1 MSEVQN
7 NLGEKFKETITEAM
21 KTGDFHALN
30 TLVTDTVND
39 ALREADFQANLSRE
53 ATEKKV
59 WNSQRSWQ
67 DKRREEVKTETEIQ
81 AERKQREKQQ
91 EERRRQNEEWHRQRR
106 EREKQWEEQRK
117 VQAEQNRARN
127 QAQPVTPRKATAAE
141 MTSLVKMEK
150 KGNVSGTLCTVFGGI
165 GLGFSGLGLLVQ
177 LLLAAF
183 QAASL
188 SAAILPGVLSLVFLE
203 MISYGNGQRR
213 RLKRAEKYL
222 ELCGTKMYGV
232 INEMARYTGK
242 SVRYVR
248 RDLRKMLKAGMFPD
262 GHLDDKETCFM
273 LNNVI
278 YRQYL
283 ETEKAYLEQKKIS
296 EQEKE
301 QNTAGT
307 DTQDTDQNRREQE
320 LHSIVAE
327 GMEYIRHL
335 RDLNDRIEGEA
346 ISEKL
351 YRLENLLK
359 EIFDRVQ
366 EHPEQMHRMHKLM
379 DYYLPMTVKLL
390 NAYEDMD
397 SQPIQGENIASSKKE
412 IEDTIDTLN
421 VAFEKLLDSVF
432 EDTAID
438 VSSDISVLNTVLAQ
452 EGLTEDELT
461 RMRREAKEKA

>member
-1 MSEVQN
+1 MSETQKN
-7 NLGEKFKETITEAM
+7 NLGEKFKESIAEAM

-53 ATEKKV
+53 AREATEKKV

-67 DKRREEVKTETEIQ
+67 DKKREEEKTEEQIQ
-81 AERKQREKQQ
+81 AERKQ
-91 EERRRQNEEWHRQRR
+91 
-106 EREKQWEEQRK
+106 QWEEQRK
-117 VQAEQNRARN
+117 
-127 QAQPVTPRKATAAE
+127 AQPVPPRQATAAE

-177 LLLAAF
+177 LLVAAF
-183 QAASL
+183 GAASL

-273 LNNVI
+273 LNDVI

-283 ETEKAYLEQKKIS
+283 ETEEAYLEQKKS
-296 EQEKE
+296 KGQEAEQDQENRE
-301 QNTAGT
+301 PEETE
-307 DTQDTDQNRREQE
+307 QNRREQE
-320 LHSIVAE
+320 LHSMVAE

-346 ISEKL
+346 ISGKL

-359 EIFDRVQ
+359 KIFDRVQ

-379 DYYLPMTVKLL
+379 DYYLPTMLKLVEQY
-390 NAYEDMD
+390 AEFD
-397 SQPIQGENIASSKKE
+397 EVSSPGQDILEAKKE
-412 IEDTIDTLN
+412 IEKTLDMIN
-421 VAFEKLLDSVF
+421 QAFVTLLNNLFRDAAFDASA
-432 EDTAID
+432 DAQ
-438 VSSDISVLNTVLAQ
+438 VLQTMLAK
-452 EGLTEDELT
+452 EGLTESDFHT
-461 RMRREAKEKA
+461 IHTK

>member
-7 NLGEKFKETITEAM
+7 NLGEKFKETIAEAM

-213 RLKRAEKYL
+213 RLQRAEKYL

-379 DYYLPMTVKLL
+379 DYYLPTMLKLVEQY
-390 NAYEDMD
+390 AEFDEISSPGEDILD
-397 SQPIQGENIASSKKE
+397 AKKE
-412 IEDTIDTLN
+412 IEKTLDMIN
-421 VAFEKLLDSVF
+421 QAFVTLLNNLFRDAAFDASA
-432 EDTAID
+432 DAQ
-438 VSSDISVLNTVLAQ
+438 VLQTMLAK
-452 EGLTEDELT
+452 EGLTESDFV
-461 RMRREAKEKA
+461 REKNV

>member
-67 DKRREEVKTETEIQ
+67 DKRREEVKTEAEIQ
-81 AERKQREKQQ
+81 AERQQREKQQ

-117 VQAEQNRARN
+117 AQAEQNRARN

-213 RLKRAEKYL
+213 RLQRAEKYL

-283 ETEKAYLEQKKIS
+283 ETEKAYLEQKKSS
-296 EQEKE
+296 EQEKK
-301 QNTAGT
+301 QNTADT
-307 DTQDTDQNRREQE
+307 DTQDTEQSRREQE
-320 LHSIVAE
+320 LHSMVAE

-379 DYYLPMTVKLL
+379 DYYLPTMLKLVEQY
-390 NAYEDMD
+390 AEFDE
-397 SQPIQGENIASSKKE
+397 ISSPGDDILDAKKE
-412 IEDTIDTLN
+412 IEKTLDMIN
-421 VAFEKLLDSVF
+421 QAFVTLLNNLFRDAAFDASA
-432 EDTAID
+432 DAQ
-438 VSSDISVLNTVLAQ
+438 VLQTMLAK
-452 EGLTEDELT
+452 EGLTESDFV
-461 RMRREAKEKA
+461 REKSV

>member
-7 NLGEKFKETITEAM
+7 NLGEKFKETIAEAM

-67 DKRREEVKTETEIQ
+67 DKRREEVKTEAEIQ
-81 AERKQREKQQ
+81 AERQQREKQQ

-117 VQAEQNRARN
+117 AQAEQNRARN

-213 RLKRAEKYL
+213 RLQRAEKYL

-283 ETEKAYLEQKKIS
+283 ETEKAYLEQKK
-296 EQEKE
+296 E

-307 DTQDTDQNRREQE
+307 DTQDTEQSRREQE
-320 LHSIVAE
+320 LHSMVAE

-379 DYYLPMTVKLL
+379 DYYLPTMLKLVEQY
-390 NAYEDMD
+390 AEFDE
-397 SQPIQGENIASSKKE
+397 ISSPGDDILDAKKE
-412 IEDTIDTLN
+412 IEKTLDMIN
-421 VAFEKLLDSVF
+421 QAFVTLLNNLFRDAAFDASA
-432 EDTAID
+432 DAQ
-438 VSSDISVLNTVLAQ
+438 VLQTMLAK
-452 EGLTEDELT
+452 EGLTESDFV
-461 RMRREAKEKA
+461 REKSV

>member
-1 MSEVQN
+1 MSEMQNN
-7 NLGEKFKETITEAM
+7 NLGEKFKETIAEAM

-53 ATEKKV
+53 AREATEKRV
-59 WNSQRSWQ
+59 WNSQRNWQ
-67 DKRREEVKTETEIQ
+67 DKKREEMKTEEEIQ
-81 AERKQREKQQ
+81 AEREQREKQQ
-91 EERRRQNEEWHRQRR
+91 EEHRRQNEEWHRQRR
-106 EREKQWEEQRK
+106 EREARWEAQRK
-117 VQAEQNRARN
+117 AQAEQNRARN
-127 QAQPVTPRKATAAE
+127 QAQPVTPRPATAAE

-150 KGNVSGTLCTVFGGI
+150 KGSVSGTLCTVFGGI

-183 QAASL
+183 QAAAL

-203 MISYGNGQRR
+203 MIAYGNGQRR

-301 QNTAGT
+301 QNTDSA
-307 DTQDTDQNRREQE
+307 DPQDTEQNRREQE
-320 LHSIVAE
+320 LHSMVAE

-379 DYYLPMTVKLL
+379 DYYLPTMLKLVEQY
-390 NAYEDMD
+390 AEFD
-397 SQPIQGENIASSKKE
+397 EVSSPGDDILEAKKE
-412 IEDTIDTLN
+412 IEKTLDMIN
-421 VAFEKLLDSVF
+421 QAFVTLLNNLFQDAAFDASA
-432 EDTAID
+432 DAQ
-438 VSSDISVLNTVLAQ
+438 VLQTMLAK
-452 EGLTEDELT
+452 EGLTESDFARE
-461 RMRREAKEKA
+461 RRS

>member
-1 MSEVQN
+1 MSETQN
-7 NLGEKFKETITEAM
+7 NNPGEKFKETIAEAM

-30 TLVTDTVND
+30 MLVTDTVND
-39 ALREADFQANLSRE
+39 ALREAAFQANLSREARE

-67 DKRREEVKTETEIQ
+67 DKKREEEKTGEQIQ
-81 AERKQREKQQ
+81 AEREQRERQR
-91 EERRRQNEEWHRQRR
+91 EEHRRQNEEWHRQRR
-106 EREKQWEEQRK
+106 ERERQWEEQRK
-117 VQAEQNRARN
+117 AQAV
-127 QAQPVTPRKATAAE
+127 PPRRATAAE

-177 LLLAAF
+177 LLVAAF
-183 QAASL
+183 GAASL
-188 SAAILPGVLSLVFLE
+188 SAAILPGVLSLAFLE
-203 MISYGNGQRR
+203 MIAYGNGQRR

-273 LNNVI
+273 LNDVI

-283 ETEKAYLEQKKIS
+283 ETEKAYLEQKKITG
-296 EQEKE
+296 QEDK
-301 QNTAGT
+301 NTENANP
-307 DTQDTDQNRREQE
+307 QDIEENRREQE
-320 LHSIVAE
+320 LHSMIAE

-335 RDLNDRIEGEA
+335 RNLNDRIEGEA
-346 ISEKL
+346 ISGKL

-366 EHPEQMHRMHKLM
+366 EHPEQMRRMHKLM
-379 DYYLPMTVKLL
+379 DYYLPTMLKLVEQY
-390 NAYEDMD
+390 AEFDEVSSPGED
-397 SQPIQGENIASSKKE
+397 ILEAKKE
-412 IEDTIDTLN
+412 IEKTLDMIN
-421 VAFEKLLDSVF
+421 QAFVTLLNNLFQDAAFDASA
-432 EDTAID
+432 DAQ
-438 VSSDISVLNTVLAQ
+438 VLQTMLAK
-452 EGLTEDELT
+452 EGLTESDFA
-461 RMRREAKEKA
+461 RKKKY

>member
-7 NLGEKFKETITEAM
+7 NLGEKFKETIAEAM

-67 DKRREEVKTETEIQ
+67 DKKREEVKTEAEIQ
-81 AERKQREKQQ
+81 AERQQREKQQ
-91 EERRRQNEEWHRQRR
+91 EEHRRQNEEWHRQRR
-106 EREKQWEEQRK
+106 ERERQWEEQRK
-117 VQAEQNRARN
+117 AQAAENRARN

-203 MISYGNGQRR
+203 MISYGNRQRR

-283 ETEKAYLEQKKIS
+283 ETEKAYLEQKK
-296 EQEKE
+296 E

-307 DTQDTDQNRREQE
+307 DTQDTEQNRREQE

-379 DYYLPMTVKLL
+379 DYYLPTMLKLVEQY
-390 NAYEDMD
+390 AEFDEISSPGEDILD
-397 SQPIQGENIASSKKE
+397 AKKE
-412 IEDTIDTLN
+412 IEKTLDMIN
-421 VAFEKLLDSVF
+421 QAFVTLLNNLFRDAAFDASA
-432 EDTAID
+432 DAQ
-438 VSSDISVLNTVLAQ
+438 VLQTMLAR
-452 EGLTEDELT
+452 EGLTESDFV
-461 RMRREAKEKA
+461 REKSV

>member
-1 MSEVQN
+1 MSETQKN
-7 NLGEKFKETITEAM
+7 NLGEKFKESIAEAM

-53 ATEKKV
+53 AREATEKKA

-67 DKRREEVKTETEIQ
+67 DKKREEEKTEEQIQ
-81 AERKQREKQQ
+81 AER
-91 EERRRQNEEWHRQRR
+91 ER
-106 EREKQWEEQRK
+106 QWEEQRK
-117 VQAEQNRARN
+117 
-127 QAQPVTPRKATAAE
+127 AQPMPPRQATAAE

-150 KGNVSGTLCTVFGGI
+150 KGNISGTLCTVFGGI

-177 LLLAAF
+177 LLVAAF
-183 QAASL
+183 GAASL

-273 LNNVI
+273 LNDVI

-283 ETEKAYLEQKKIS
+283 ETEEAYLEQKKS
-296 EQEKE
+296 KGQEAEQDQENRE
-301 QNTAGT
+301 PEETE
-307 DTQDTDQNRREQE
+307 QNRREQE
-320 LHSIVAE
+320 LHSMVAE

-346 ISEKL
+346 ISGKL

-359 EIFDRVQ
+359 KIFDRVQ

-379 DYYLPMTVKLL
+379 DYYLPTMLKLVEQY
-390 NAYEDMD
+390 AEFD
-397 SQPIQGENIASSKKE
+397 EVSSPGQDILEAKKE
-412 IEDTIDTLN
+412 IEKTLDMIN
-421 VAFEKLLDSVF
+421 QAFVTLLNNLFRDAAFDASA
-432 EDTAID
+432 DAQ
-438 VSSDISVLNTVLAQ
+438 VLQTMLAK
-452 EGLTEDELT
+452 EGLTESDFHT
-461 RMRREAKEKA
+461 IHTK

>member
-1 MSEVQN
+1 MSEVQNN
-7 NLGEKFKETITEAM
+7 NLGEKFKETIAEAM
-21 KTGDFHALN
+21 RTGDFHALN

-59 WNSQRSWQ
+59 WNSQRNWQ
-67 DKRREEVKTETEIQ
+67 EKKREEMKTEEEIQ
-81 AERKQREKQQ
+81 AEREMREKQQ
-91 EERRRQNEEWHRQRR
+91 EEHRRQNEEWHRQRR
-106 EREKQWEEQRK
+106 EREKQWEAQRK
-117 VQAEQNRARN
+117 AQA
-127 QAQPVTPRKATAAE
+127 AQKQTRPVTPRKATAAE
-141 MTSLVKMEK
+141 MTALVKMEK

-183 QAASL
+183 QATAL
-188 SAAILPGVLSLVFLE
+188 SAAILPGILSLVFLE

-213 RLKRAEKYL
+213 RIKRAEKYL

-232 INEMARYTGK
+232 ITDMARYTGK

-273 LNNVI
+273 LNDVI
-278 YRQYL
+278 YHQYL
-283 ETEKAYLEQKKIS
+283 ETEKAYLAQKNAEEQKDV
-296 EQEKE
+296 
-301 QNTAGT
+301 QNTESTGP
-307 DTQDTDQNRREQE
+307 QDTEQSRREQE
-320 LHSIVAE
+320 LHSMVAE

-379 DYYLPMTVKLL
+379 EYYLPTMLKLVEQY
-390 NAYEDMD
+390 AEFD
-397 SQPIQGENIASSKKE
+397 EVSSPGQDIIEAKKE
-412 IEDTIDTLN
+412 IEKTLDMIN
-421 VAFEKLLDSVF
+421 QAFVTLLNNLFQDAAFDASA
-432 EDTAID
+432 DAQ
-438 VSSDISVLNTVLAQ
+438 VLQTMLAK
-452 EGLTEDELT
+452 EGLMESDF
-461 RMRREAKEKA
+461 AKAK

>member
-7 NLGEKFKETITEAM
+7 NLGEKFKETIAEAM

-67 DKRREEVKTETEIQ
+67 DKRREEVKTEAEIQ
-81 AERKQREKQQ
+81 AERQQREKQQ

-117 VQAEQNRARN
+117 AQAEQNRARN
-127 QAQPVTPRKATAAE
+127 QAQPVTPSKATAAE

-283 ETEKAYLEQKKIS
+283 ETEKASLEQKKIS
-296 EQEKE
+296 EQEK
-301 QNTAGT
+301 
-307 DTQDTDQNRREQE
+307 
-320 LHSIVAE
+320 
-327 GMEYIRHL
+327 EYIRHL

-379 DYYLPMTVKLL
+379 DYYLPTMLKLVEQY
-390 NAYEDMD
+390 AEFDEISSPGEDILD
-397 SQPIQGENIASSKKE
+397 AKKE
-412 IEDTIDTLN
+412 IEKTLDMIN
-421 VAFEKLLDSVF
+421 QAFVTLLNNLFRDAAFDASA
-432 EDTAID
+432 DAQ
-438 VSSDISVLNTVLAQ
+438 VLQTMLAR
-452 EGLTEDELT
+452 EGLTESDFV
-461 RMRREAKEKA
+461 REKSV

>member
-1 MSEVQN
+1 MSETQN
-7 NLGEKFKETITEAM
+7 NNPGEKFKETIAEAM

-30 TLVTDTVND
+30 MLVTDTVND
-39 ALREADFQANLSRE
+39 ALREAAFQANLSREARE

-67 DKRREEVKTETEIQ
+67 DKKREEEKTEEQIQ
-81 AERKQREKQQ
+81 AERKRRERQRE
-91 EERRRQNEEWHRQRR
+91 EHRRQNEEWHRQRR
-106 EREKQWEEQRK
+106 ERERQWEEQRK
-117 VQAEQNRARN
+117 
-127 QAQPVTPRKATAAE
+127 AQPVPPRQATAAE

-177 LLLAAF
+177 LLVAAF
-183 QAASL
+183 GAASL
-188 SAAILPGVLSLVFLE
+188 SAAILPGVLSLAFLE
-203 MISYGNGQRR
+203 MIAYGNGQRR

-273 LNNVI
+273 LNDVI

-283 ETEKAYLEQKKIS
+283 ETEKAYLEQKKITG
-296 EQEKE
+296 QEDKNIE
-301 QNTAGT
+301 NA
-307 DTQDTDQNRREQE
+307 DPQDIEENRREQE
-320 LHSIVAE
+320 LHSMIAE

-335 RDLNDRIEGEA
+335 RNLNDRIEGEA
-346 ISEKL
+346 ISGKL

-366 EHPEQMHRMHKLM
+366 EHPEQMRRMHKLM
-379 DYYLPMTVKLL
+379 DYYLPTMLKLVEQY
-390 NAYEDMD
+390 AEFDEVSSPGED
-397 SQPIQGENIASSKKE
+397 ILEAKKE
-412 IEDTIDTLN
+412 IEKTLDMIN
-421 VAFEKLLDSVF
+421 QAFVTLLNNLFQDAAFDASA
-432 EDTAID
+432 DAQ
-438 VSSDISVLNTVLAQ
+438 VLQTMLAK
-452 EGLTEDELT
+452 EGLTESDFA
-461 RMRREAKEKA
+461 REKKY

>member
-7 NLGEKFKETITEAM
+7 HLGEKFKETIAEAM
-21 KTGDFHALN
+21 KTGDFRALN
-30 TLVTDTVND
+30 TLVTDTVTD

-59 WNSQRSWQ
+59 WNSQRNWQ
-67 DKRREEVKTETEIQ
+67 DKKREEEKSKEQIQTERE
-81 AERKQREKQQ
+81 ERERQRE
-91 EERRRQNEEWHRQRR
+91 EHRRQNEEWHRQRI

-117 VQAEQNRARN
+117 AQAEQNRARN
-127 QAQPVTPRKATAAE
+127 QAGVGTPRKATASE

-150 KGNVSGTLCTVFGGI
+150 KGSVSGTLCTVFGGI

-183 QAASL
+183 SAASL

-213 RLKRAEKYL
+213 RLQRAEKYL

-232 INEMARYTGK
+232 ITEMARYTGK
-242 SVRYVR
+242 SVRYVKK
-248 RDLRKMLKAGMFPD
+248 DLRKMLKAGMFPD

-273 LNNVI
+273 LNDVI
-278 YRQYL
+278 YHQYL
-283 ETEKAYLEQKKIS
+283 ETEKAYLEQKNLE
-296 EQEKE
+296 EQAK
-301 QNTAGT
+301 QMPDTGTA
-307 DTQDTDQNRREQE
+307 QAEREQE
-320 LHSIVAE
+320 LHSMVAE
-327 GMEYIRHL
+327 GMECIRHL
-335 RDLNDRIEGEA
+335 RDLNDRIEEEA

-379 DYYLPMTVKLL
+379 DYYLPTTLKLVEQY
-390 NAYEDMD
+390 AEFDEVSSPGEDILD
-397 SQPIQGENIASSKKE
+397 AKKE
-412 IEDTIDTLN
+412 IGKTLDMIN
-421 VAFEKLLDSVF
+421 QAFVTLLNNLFQDAAFDASA
-432 EDTAID
+432 DAQ
-438 VSSDISVLNTVLAQ
+438 VLQTMLAK
-452 EGLTEDELT
+452 EGLTESDFV
-461 RMRREAKEKA
+461 MEKQ

>member
-1 MSEVQN
+1 MSETQKN
-7 NLGEKFKETITEAM
+7 NLGEKFKESIAEAM

-53 ATEKKV
+53 AREATEKKA

-67 DKRREEVKTETEIQ
+67 DKKREEEKTEEQIQ
-81 AERKQREKQQ
+81 AER
-91 EERRRQNEEWHRQRR
+91 ER
-106 EREKQWEEQRK
+106 QWEEQRK
-117 VQAEQNRARN
+117 
-127 QAQPVTPRKATAAE
+127 AQPVPPRQATAAE

-183 QAASL
+183 GAASL

-273 LNNVI
+273 LNDVI

-283 ETEKAYLEQKKIS
+283 ETEEAYLEQKKS
-296 EQEKE
+296 KGQEAEQDQENRE
-301 QNTAGT
+301 PEETE
-307 DTQDTDQNRREQE
+307 QNRREQE
-320 LHSIVAE
+320 LHSMVAE

-346 ISEKL
+346 ISGKL

-359 EIFDRVQ
+359 KIFDRVQ

-379 DYYLPMTVKLL
+379 DYYLPTMLKLVEQY
-390 NAYEDMD
+390 AEFD
-397 SQPIQGENIASSKKE
+397 EVSSPGQDILEAKKE
-412 IEDTIDTLN
+412 IEKTLDMIN
-421 VAFEKLLDSVF
+421 QAFVTLLNNLFRDAAFDASA
-432 EDTAID
+432 DAQ
-438 VSSDISVLNTVLAQ
+438 VLQTMLAK
-452 EGLTEDELT
+452 EGLTESDFHT
-461 RMRREAKEKA
+461 IHTK

>member
-1 MSEVQN
+1 MSETQN
-7 NLGEKFKETITEAM
+7 NNPGEKFKETIAEAM

-30 TLVTDTVND
+30 MLVTDTVND
-39 ALREADFQANLSRE
+39 ALREAAFQANLSREARE

-67 DKRREEVKTETEIQ
+67 DKKREEEKTGEQIQ
-81 AERKQREKQQ
+81 AEREQRERQR
-91 EERRRQNEEWHRQRR
+91 EEHRRQNEEWHRQRR
-106 EREKQWEEQRK
+106 ERERQWEEQRK
-117 VQAEQNRARN
+117 AQAV
-127 QAQPVTPRKATAAE
+127 PPRRATAAE

-177 LLLAAF
+177 LLVAAF
-183 QAASL
+183 GAASL
-188 SAAILPGVLSLVFLE
+188 SAAILPGVLSLAFLE
-203 MISYGNGQRR
+203 MIAYGNGQRR

-248 RDLRKMLKAGMFPD
+248 RDLRKMLKAGLFPD

-273 LNNVI
+273 LNDVI

-283 ETEKAYLEQKKIS
+283 ETEKAYLEQKKITG
-296 EQEKE
+296 QEDK
-301 QNTAGT
+301 NTENA
-307 DTQDTDQNRREQE
+307 DPQDIEENRREQE
-320 LHSIVAE
+320 LHSMIAE

-335 RDLNDRIEGEA
+335 RNLNDRIEGEA
-346 ISEKL
+346 ISGKL

-366 EHPEQMHRMHKLM
+366 EHPEQMRRMHKLM
-379 DYYLPMTVKLL
+379 DYYLPTMLKLVEQY
-390 NAYEDMD
+390 AEFDEVSSPGED
-397 SQPIQGENIASSKKE
+397 ILEAKKE
-412 IEDTIDTLN
+412 IEKTLDMIN
-421 VAFEKLLDSVF
+421 QAFVTLLNNLFQDAVF
-432 EDTAID
+432 DASAD
-438 VSSDISVLNTVLAQ
+438 AQVLQTMLAK
-452 EGLTEDELT
+452 EGLTESDFA
-461 RMRREAKEKA
+461 REKKY

>member
-1 MSEVQN
+1 MSHI
-7 NLGEKFKETITEAM
+7 NLKSIEKILMILIGNLLYSLAVAFFILPSGLITGGTTGIALFVNYLTGFDISLFVLIFNIVM
-21 KTGDFHALN
+21 FIVGFLILGKTFALSTALSSICYPFMLSLGQRLNLLMGDLTHDL
-30 TLVTDTVND
+30 
-39 ALREADFQANLSRE
+39 
-53 ATEKKV
+53 
-59 WNSQRSWQ
+59 
-67 DKRREEVKTETEIQ
+67 I
-81 AERKQREKQQ
+81 
-91 EERRRQNEEWHRQRR
+91 
-106 EREKQWEEQRK
+106 
-117 VQAEQNRARN
+117 
-127 QAQPVTPRKATAAE
+127 
-141 MTSLVKMEK
+141 
-150 KGNVSGTLCTVFGGI
+150 LCTVFGGI

-273 LNNVI
+273 LNDVI

-301 QNTAGT
+301 QNTADT
-307 DTQDTDQNRREQE
+307 DTQDTEQNRREQE

-351 YRLENLLK
+351 YQLENLLK

-379 DYYLPMTVKLL
+379 DYYLPTMLKLVEQY
-390 NAYEDMD
+390 AEFDE
-397 SQPIQGENIASSKKE
+397 ISSPGDDILDAKKE
-412 IEDTIDTLN
+412 IEKTLDMIN
-421 VAFEKLLDSVF
+421 QAFVTLLNNLFRDAAFDASA
-432 EDTAID
+432 DAQ
-438 VSSDISVLNTVLAQ
+438 VLQTMLAK
-452 EGLTEDELT
+452 EGLTESDFV
-461 RMRREAKEKA
+461 REKSV

>member
-1 MSEVQN
+1 MSETQKN
-7 NLGEKFKETITEAM
+7 NLGEKFKESIAEAM

-53 ATEKKV
+53 AREATEKKV

-67 DKRREEVKTETEIQ
+67 DKKREEEKTEEQIQ
-81 AERKQREKQQ
+81 AER
-91 EERRRQNEEWHRQRR
+91 ER
-106 EREKQWEEQRK
+106 QWEEQRK
-117 VQAEQNRARN
+117 
-127 QAQPVTPRKATAAE
+127 AQPVPPRQATAAE

-177 LLLAAF
+177 LLVAAF
-183 QAASL
+183 GAASL

-273 LNNVI
+273 LNDVI

-283 ETEKAYLEQKKIS
+283 ETEEAYLEQKKS
-296 EQEKE
+296 KGQEAEQDQENRE
-301 QNTAGT
+301 PEETE
-307 DTQDTDQNRREQE
+307 QNRREQE
-320 LHSIVAE
+320 LHSMVAE

-346 ISEKL
+346 ISGKL

-359 EIFDRVQ
+359 KIFDRVQ

-379 DYYLPMTVKLL
+379 DYYLPTMLKLVEQY
-390 NAYEDMD
+390 AEFD
-397 SQPIQGENIASSKKE
+397 EVSSPGQDILEAKKE
-412 IEDTIDTLN
+412 IEKTLDMIN
-421 VAFEKLLDSVF
+421 QAFVTLLNNLFRDAAFDASA
-432 EDTAID
+432 DAQ
-438 VSSDISVLNTVLAQ
+438 VLQTMLAK
-452 EGLTEDELT
+452 EGLTESDFHT
-461 RMRREAKEKA
+461 IHTK

>member
-67 DKRREEVKTETEIQ
+67 DKRREEVKTEAEIQ
-81 AERKQREKQQ
+81 AERQQREKQQ

-117 VQAEQNRARN
+117 AQAEQNRARN

-213 RLKRAEKYL
+213 RLQRAEKYL

-379 DYYLPMTVKLL
+379 DYYLPTMLKLVEQY
-390 NAYEDMD
+390 AEFDEISSPGEDILD
-397 SQPIQGENIASSKKE
+397 AKKE
-412 IEDTIDTLN
+412 IEKTLDMIN
-421 VAFEKLLDSVF
+421 QAFVTLLNNLFRDAAFDASA
-432 EDTAID
+432 DAQ
-438 VSSDISVLNTVLAQ
+438 VLQTMLAR
-452 EGLTEDELT
+452 EGLTESDFV
-461 RMRREAKEKA
+461 REKSV

>member
-7 NLGEKFKETITEAM
+7 NLGEKFKETIAEAM

-67 DKRREEVKTETEIQ
+67 DKRREEVKTEAEIQ
-81 AERKQREKQQ
+81 AERQQREKQQ

-117 VQAEQNRARN
+117 AQAEQNRARN

-213 RLKRAEKYL
+213 RLQRAEKYL

-283 ETEKAYLEQKKIS
+283 ETEKAYLEQKK
-296 EQEKE
+296 E

-307 DTQDTDQNRREQE
+307 DTQDTEQSRREQE

-379 DYYLPMTVKLL
+379 DYYLPTMLKLVEQY
-390 NAYEDMD
+390 AEFDE
-397 SQPIQGENIASSKKE
+397 ISSPGDDILDAKKE
-412 IEDTIDTLN
+412 IEKTLDMIN
-421 VAFEKLLDSVF
+421 QAFVTLLNNLFRDAAFDASA
-432 EDTAID
+432 DAQ
-438 VSSDISVLNTVLAQ
+438 VLQTMLAK
-452 EGLTEDELT
+452 EGLTESDFV
-461 RMRREAKEKA
+461 REKNV

>member
-67 DKRREEVKTETEIQ
+67 DKRREEVKTEAEIQ
-81 AERKQREKQQ
+81 AERQQREKQQ

-117 VQAEQNRARN
+117 AQAEQNRARN

-213 RLKRAEKYL
+213 RLQRAEKYL

-283 ETEKAYLEQKKIS
+283 ETEKAYLEQKKSS
-296 EQEKE
+296 EQEKK
-301 QNTAGT
+301 QNTADT
-307 DTQDTDQNRREQE
+307 DTQDTEQSRREQE
-320 LHSIVAE
+320 LHSMVAE

-379 DYYLPMTVKLL
+379 DYYLPTMLKLVEQY
-390 NAYEDMD
+390 AEFDE
-397 SQPIQGENIASSKKE
+397 ISSPGDDILDAKKE
-412 IEDTIDTLN
+412 IEKTLDMIN
-421 VAFEKLLDSVF
+421 QAFVTLLNNLFRDAAFDASA
-432 EDTAID
+432 DAQ
-438 VSSDISVLNTVLAQ
+438 VLQTMLVK
-452 EGLTEDELT
+452 EGLTESDFV
-461 RMRREAKEKA
+461 REKSV

>member
-1 MSEVQN
+1 MSETQN
-7 NLGEKFKETITEAM
+7 NNPGEKFKETIAEAM

-30 TLVTDTVND
+30 MLVTDTVND
-39 ALREADFQANLSRE
+39 ALREAAFQANLSREARE

-67 DKRREEVKTETEIQ
+67 EKKREEEKTGEQIQ
-81 AERKQREKQQ
+81 AEREQRE
-91 EERRRQNEEWHRQRR
+91 RQR
-106 EREKQWEEQRK
+106 EQRK
-117 VQAEQNRARN
+117 AQRKAQAV
-127 QAQPVTPRKATAAE
+127 PPRRATAAE

-177 LLLAAF
+177 LLVAAF
-183 QAASL
+183 GAASL
-188 SAAILPGVLSLVFLE
+188 SAAILPGVLSLAFLE
-203 MISYGNGQRR
+203 MIAYGNGQHR

-273 LNNVI
+273 LNDVI

-283 ETEKAYLEQKKIS
+283 ETEKAYLEQKKITG
-296 EQEKE
+296 QEDK
-301 QNTAGT
+301 NTENV
-307 DTQDTDQNRREQE
+307 DPQDIEENRREQE
-320 LHSIVAE
+320 LHSMIAE

-335 RDLNDRIEGEA
+335 RNLNDRIEGET
-346 ISEKL
+346 ISGKL

-366 EHPEQMHRMHKLM
+366 EHPEQMRRMHKLM
-379 DYYLPMTVKLL
+379 DYYLPTMLKLVEQY
-390 NAYEDMD
+390 AEFDEVSSPGED
-397 SQPIQGENIASSKKE
+397 ILEAKKE
-412 IEDTIDTLN
+412 IEKTLDMIN
-421 VAFEKLLDSVF
+421 QAFVTLLNNLFQDAAFDASA
-432 EDTAID
+432 DAQ
-438 VSSDISVLNTVLAQ
+438 VLQTMLAK
-452 EGLTEDELT
+452 EGLTESDFA
-461 RMRREAKEKA
+461 REKKY